1 MEVSIFFTLTNLTQI
16 TLVRLLSIKKEMKA
30 FPFPSMLVG
39 MTRIMR
45 MELVSKLPA
54 SYFSVSCECVSGECT
69 RSHFASLLLSKGPIK
84 ALIKY
89 FY

>member
-1 MEVSIFFTLTNLTQI
+1 MSLIV
-16 TLVRLLSIKKEMKA
+16 VRTRKKKKNRETRIE
-30 FPFPSMLVG
+30 FLCWLVG
-39 MTRIMR
+39 MARIMR